1 MFKCILVPL
10 DGSPFGEHAL
20 PLALS
25 IARRSGAALRL
36 VRVLPRLVDVFF
48 WTPPPGD
55 PMEVQL
61 REQHLADAQ
70 AYMED
75 VGNRLADTADVA
87 ATYDVVEEGEEIGV
101 TESLRAEAVATGAD
115 LVVMTTHG
123 RGALER
129 FWLGS
134 VPDELVRSLTVPVLL
149 LHPTQPHADLE
160 ADVPLRHIVL
170 ALDGTPFAEQIMQPA
185 LALGK
190 AMGADYTL
198 VRVIHHALAGGHPA
212 AAAGAPAPSQ
222 AMSEMLAKIGERV
235 RKDAEA
241 YLEAVAESLRS
252 DGARVQ
258 IRMPVASQPAP
269 AILKEAAAGADLI
282 ALETHGRRG
291 LSRLL
296 LGGVAD
302 KVIRGSAVPVLVCR
316 GS

>member
-1 MFKCILVPL
+1 MFKSILVPL

-75 VGNRLADTADVA
+75 VGSRLADTAEVPV
-87 ATYDVVEEGEEIGV
+87 TYDVLEEGEDIGV
-101 TESLRAEAVATGAD
+101 TESLRAEVITARAD

-129 FWLGS
+129 LWLGS

-149 LHPTQPHADLE
+149 LHPTQPRADLE
-160 ADVPLRHIVL
+160 ADVPVRHIVL
-170 ALDGTPFAEQIMQPA
+170 ALDGTPFAEQIMEPA

-198 VRVIHHALAGGHPA
+198 VRVIPHALPAHPA
-212 AAAGAPAPSQ
+212 AASGVPAPPP
-222 AMSEMLAKIGERV
+222 AMAEMLAKIGERV

-252 DGARVQ
+252 DGAKVQ

-296 LGGVAD
+296 MGGCAD
-302 KVIRGSAVPVLVCR
+302 KVIRGSPVPVLVCR